1 MPWSPPAAA
10 SKIHC
15 LPPKARADRRKSKRL
30 PLKGK
35 AAADGEEETDPLFSP
50 LLWDRKKTHDKNP
63 YERPVSGHGGPDT
76 RPFVLN
82 LAADLPDPWA
92 AGRAETDVK
101 RGMQNGT
108 ICSSRIRAAREQRQ
122 PPLAQEELGAALER
136 GIRGIPLSPRA
147 LARMESRE
155 RCIRDDGPFAL
166 SEVLSVSIA

>member
-10 SKIHC
+10 PKIHC

-35 AAADGEEETDPLFSP
+35 AAADGVEETDPLFSP

-108 ICSSRIRAAREQRQ
+108 IRSSRIRAAREQRQ
-122 PPLAQEELGAALER
+122 PPLGPGGVER
-136 GIRGIPLSPRA
+136 GAGAGNTGDSPV
-147 LARMESRE
+147 SPGPGP
-155 RCIRDDGPFAL
+155 DGKPGAMHPG
-166 SEVLSVSIA
+166 